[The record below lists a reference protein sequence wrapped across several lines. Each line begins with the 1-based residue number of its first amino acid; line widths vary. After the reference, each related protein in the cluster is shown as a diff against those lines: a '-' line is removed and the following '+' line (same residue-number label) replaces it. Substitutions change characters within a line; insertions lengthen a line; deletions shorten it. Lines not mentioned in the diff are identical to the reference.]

1 MANEYSGFVLLPLRI
16 PPLLKWGFSTSVV
29 FPCEGDLVLQL
40 DVQVKIYFLILLQ
53 VHVYD

>member
-16 PPLLKWGFSTSVV
+16 PPQWGFSTSVV
-29 FPCEGDLVLQL
+29 FPCEGDLVIQL